1 MLQRRQ
7 DSEDPVQES
16 AAPRRET
23 YHHGNLREALIEATL
38 RLVEEGGPDRVTV
51 RAAALRAG
59 VSSGAPFRHFPN
71 KIALMTAVA
80 EEATRRLH
88 DAVMAA
94 VAEAAAEDPL
104 RRFRAIGTTYLRW
117 ASRNP
122 THFQIVSTR
131 SLIDYD
137 SSESMGRDNDAM
149 RAVMDEVLAEAQRD
163 GLLRPGDLGHVPL
176 AARALAYGLARMYV
190 DGHFAQWHVGA
201 EAAERS
207 MQAALDVLIDG
218 LTV

>member
-1 MLQRRQ
+1 
-7 DSEDPVQES
+7 VQET
-16 AAPRRET
+16 AAKQRET

-38 RLVEEGGPDRVTV
+38 HLVEEGGPDRVTV

-71 KIALMTAVA
+71 KVALMTAVA
-80 EEATRRLH
+80 EQATRRLH

-94 VAEAAAEDPL
+94 VAEAADEDPL
-104 RRFRAIGTTYLRW
+104 RRFRTIGTTYLRW
-117 ASRNP
+117 ACRNP

-131 SLIDYD
+131 SLIDYE
-137 SSESMGRDNDAM
+137 SSESMSRDNDAM

-176 AARALAYGLARMYV
+176 AARGLAYGLARMYV

-207 MQAALDVLIDG
+207 MHAALDVLIDG
-218 LTV
+218 LTR